1 MTENQKNNQFVDSF
15 ENLIENSLDNA
26 FDKYDYADQMAL
38 MDIWYEQHYLDDWDD
53 DYSITEEYYCYDT
66 EFDEENSEST
76 QNESKYEIR
85 TDNFEEFIQK
95 LTNEE

>member
-1 MTENQKNNQFVDSF
+1 MTEENQKNNQFENSF
-15 ENLIENSLDNA
+15 ENSLDNA

-53 DYSITEEYYCYDT
+53 DSITEEYYCYDT